1 MSEALSWT
9 MVVVLGLAV
18 AIAAISMLSVRVE
31 QQTRAAFEAGLR
43 DAMARLQERFHNRP
57 QRTSERTAA
66 GVSKR
71 RSTAKRAEA
80 SERRAFARRRL
91 EDVFP
96 SLKTKRS
103 GI

>member
-1 MSEALSWT
+1 MTDAWSWT
-9 MVVVLGLAV
+9 MVVGLVV
-18 AIAAISMLSVRVE
+18 AIAAISMLSVQVE

-43 DAMARLQERFHNRP
+43 NAMARLQEQFNNRP
-57 QRTSERTAA
+57 RRISEGIAA

-71 RSTAKRAEA
+71 RSTGKRAGA
-80 SERRAFARRRL
+80 SERRAFARQRL

-96 SLKTKRS
+96 SLKTRRS

>member
-1 MSEALSWT
+1 VSEALSWT
-9 MVVVLGLAV
+9 MVLSFAV
-18 AIAAISMLSVRVE
+18 AIAAISMLSVRIE

-43 DAMARLQERFHNRP
+43 NAMARLQERFHNRP

-71 RSTAKRAEA
+71 RSAGKRAGA
-80 SERRAFARRRL
+80 PERRAFARRRL

>member
-1 MSEALSWT
+1 

-43 DAMARLQERFHNRP
+43 NAMARL

-80 SERRAFARRRL
+80 PERRAFARRRL

-96 SLKTKRS
+96 SENEAFRYLTAV
-103 GI
+103 GQCAVP